1 MATINRSAFI
11 LRPREPFVHWATSV
25 DADAANAALAAHA
38 SVYLVPED
46 ANGEFEA
53 PALEEYFEEMFE
65 LELSDW
71 TEDETR
77 WPARRDFELFLE
89 WFDVQGEPV
98 TDLGRGQI
106 LIEDEEMRTVRT
118 ARDDEDE
125 IEDDEE
131 FDEEDLDDEDDEVLG
146 RDDAH

>member
-98 TDLGRGQI
+98 VTDLGRGQI
-106 LIEDEEMRTVRT
+106 LIEDEDEDGE
-118 ARDDEDE
+118 DDEDDE

-131 FDEEDLDDEDDEVLG
+131 FDEEDLDDEDDEVLEE
-146 RDDAH
+146 DDAH